1 MYDTHEA
8 VSILFASAHKPQ
20 VFLCVLAH
28 SNGRQL
34 LSSFAKLR
42 SKECGNRQ
50 DKYSWHREKSAQ
62 RLLHHNFAH
71 KDRVGV

>member
-8 VSILFASAHKPQ
+8 VSILFASAHKPP

-34 LSSFAKLR
+34 LSSFAKLGLKSIEMDEINTLGIAR
-42 SKECGNRQ
+42 SLRKDSYN
-50 DKYSWHREKSAQ
+50 
-62 RLLHHNFAH
+62 NFAH
-71 KDRVGV
+71 KAA